1 VSGEQHDHSHL
12 HQRHR
17 RHRGE
22 EARVIMALCA
32 AVDLLMNN
40 ELMTYKSQPQ
50 RNLTE
55 CVHNHIVK
63 VKRDERYGGV
73 AVASFGVPTKLPY
86 FEPG

>member
-1 VSGEQHDHSHL
+1 
-12 HQRHR
+12 
-17 RHRGE
+17 
-22 EARVIMALCA
+22 VIMALCA
-32 AVDLLMNN
+32 AVGLLMNN

-73 AVASFGVPTKLPY
+73 AVA
-86 FEPG
+86 

>member
-1 VSGEQHDHSHL
+1 VSGEQHERSRL

-22 EARVIMALCA
+22 EARMITALCA
-32 AVDLLMNN
+32 AVGLLMNN

-55 CVHNHIVK
+55 CVHNRIVK

-73 AVASFGVPTKLPY
+73 AVA
-86 FEPG
+86 